1 MQLKNKVAFITGATG
16 GIAENIALSLAEE
29 GVNLI
34 LQYRSNEAKAKA
46 IASQTKGSILQTD
59 LSTASQ
65 VSEALKNVWSVYG
78 RLDILINCIGDFHFS
93 PLSELKPETFS
104 QIINSNLQIA
114 YNLCHFALPYL
125 KESSESRILNLG
137 YATASQIEP
146 KPNILPYHISKMGLI
161 LLTKAFA
168 HTEASHKVLI
178 NCLSPAIVEN
188 TDYWP
193 KTQIPLQRPAK
204 LSEISN
210 AALFLLKSDYIT
222 GFNLEIDGGWR
233 GLN

>member
-1 MQLKNKVAFITGATG
+1 
-16 GIAENIALSLAEE
+16 
-29 GVNLI
+29 
-34 LQYRSNEAKAKA
+34 
-46 IASQTKGSILQTD
+46 
-59 LSTASQ
+59 
-65 VSEALKNVWSVYG
+65 
-78 RLDILINCIGDFHFS
+78 
-93 PLSELKPETFS
+93 
-104 QIINSNLQIA
+104 
-114 YNLCHFALPYL
+114 
-125 KESSESRILNLG
+125 
-137 YATASQIEP
+137 
-146 KPNILPYHISKMGLI
+146 MGLI